1 MIPRGGCRWRR
12 TGWVCLVA
20 AMVLPAGW
28 SGSAGT
34 TVHASRAQ
42 DPAAVDARLVE
53 ADRLAGA
60 GQFDQ
65 AMPLY
70 DAALAQAREQVA
82 DRQIAHALA
91 GRANIHARRR
101 RFAGGQP
108 DAREALSLYERLDDR
123 MGLALVSYTLSVLEE
138 GSGRT
143 AEAMAMAERSM
154 TLYAELGD
162 RGGEA
167 RAGLRLG
174 DLMFDP
180 VALRPVTDRTV
191 AAARAAG
198 DLRTAGQALHHLG
211 DAQFSAEHYEE
222 SMESLLAAKAAFEA
236 AGETLDL
243 GTVHNSIG
251 RLYRVHGRLDDALR
265 EQQRALALHQRTDTD
280 AARTARLQSLNAV
293 AVSYQRLGDLVSAR
307 TYLEQ
312 ALALAPTVRQT
323 RAQDFLQANMAAVL
337 AELGQLPQAAAA
349 LEQVLARGTDAFP
362 SIRHAQ
368 LSTVYTQ
375 MGRHADALAAA
386 DRAIA
391 TCGTNRGLC
400 ASARYAR
407 AEAEARLGDRSAARA
422 DFSTALALIEELRAQ
437 LVPADFFRQ
446 EFYRS
451 YQRGFTTVIDL
462 HLADGDAAAAMEA
475 AEQARARAFLDL
487 LASRTLSPRA
497 GAPSRSV
504 PLTLRGGESS
514 SDRPDRP
521 VPVGAAPAT
530 TAELV
535 ATAGRLGSTLVSY
548 WVGTDETF
556 VWVVAPSGR
565 VVSHRI
571 PVPRATLAR
580 LVRQTAPFVDP
591 SPQATPAPT
600 LVTRGAANV
609 PLAAGTSAWKE
620 LYALLVAPIRPAL
633 PTTPGALLTIVPHDV
648 LSQLSFA
655 ALQGP
660 RGRYLLED
668 YTLHYAPAG
677 AMFQFTEARRRAD
690 ARNSPMLLV
699 ADPVPP
705 RRSILDEVLP
715 RLPGARSETVSIAR
729 TLRRDQAVSLQDA
742 GATEARVRELAQ
754 ERGVLHFAT
763 HAVVRDDDPFASYL
777 ALGASGKGPAED
789 GVLTAEEVYGLSLE
803 ADLVVLSA
811 CRSAAGAVAGDGI
824 ATFARAFLYAGTAS
838 LVASLWDVADEPTN
852 RLVPAFYRAW
862 RGGAHKAAALRRA
875 QLQLLADLRA
885 GRVEVT
891 TPLGPVPVPEHP
903 VFWAGF
909 ALFGEPK

>member
-1 MIPRGGCRWRR
+1 M
-12 TGWVCLVA
+12 
-20 AMVLPAGW
+20 
-28 SGSAGT
+28 
-34 TVHASRAQ
+34 HASRAQ
-42 DPAAVDARLVE
+42 DPAAVDARLRE

-60 GQFDQ
+60 GEFEL

-70 DAALAQAREQVA
+70 DAALAEAREQAA

-91 GRANIHARRR
+91 GRANVHARRR
-101 RFAGGQP
+101 RFADGLP
-108 DAREALSLYERLDDR
+108 DAREALAIYERLDDR
-123 MGLALVSYTLSVLEE
+123 VGLALVSSTLSVIEE

-162 RGGEA
+162 RRGEA

-174 DLMFDP
+174 DLLFDP
-180 VALRPVTDRTV
+180 AALQPVTDRTV
-191 AAARAAG
+191 AAARVAG
-198 DLRTAGQALHHLG
+198 DLRIAGQALHRLG
-211 DAQFSAEHYEE
+211 DIQFAAEHYEE
-222 SMESLLAAKAAFEA
+222 SMEALLAAKAAFEA
-236 AGETLDL
+236 AGATLDL

-265 EQQRALALHQRTDTD
+265 EQQRALALHERTDTD
-280 AARTARLQSLNAV
+280 AARIVRLQSLNAV

-307 TYLEQ
+307 SYLEQ
-312 ALALAPTVRQT
+312 ALALAPTVSQT
-323 RAQDFLQANMAAVL
+323 RAQDFLQANMAVVL
-337 AELGQLPQAAAA
+337 ADLGQLPQAAAA

-368 LSTVYTQ
+368 LSTVYDQ

-391 TCGTNRGLC
+391 TCGTNRGVC

-422 DFSTALALIEELRAQ
+422 DFATALGLIEELRAQ

-451 YQRGFTTVIDL
+451 YQRGFTTVIGL

-487 LASRTLSPRA
+487 LASRTLSPRV
-497 GAPSRSV
+497 GVPSRSV
-504 PLTLRGGESS
+504 PLTLRGGGST
-514 SDRPDRP
+514 PDRP
-521 VPVGAAPAT
+521 VPIGAAPAT
-530 TAELV
+530 AAELV

-571 PVPRATLAR
+571 PVSQAALAR
-580 LVRQTAPFVDP
+580 LVRQSAPFVEAS
-591 SPQATPAPT
+591 SPATPAPT
-600 LVTRGAANV
+600 LVTRGAAAV
-609 PLAAGTSAWKE
+609 SLAAGTSAWKE
-620 LYALLVAPIRPAL
+620 LYALLVAPIRSAL
-633 PTTPGALLTIVPHDV
+633 PTAPGALLTIVPHDV
-648 LSQLSFA
+648 LSHLSFA
-655 ALQGP
+655 ALQSP

-668 YTLHYAPAG
+668 FTLHYAPAG

-705 RRSILDEVLP
+705 RRSPLDATLP

-729 TLRRDQAVSLQDA
+729 VLRRDQAVSLQDT
-742 GATEARVRELAQ
+742 GATEARVRELAR

-763 HAVVRDDDPFASYL
+763 HAVVRDDDPFASFL

-811 CRSAAGAVAGDGI
+811 CRSAAGTVAGDGI

-862 RGGAHKAAALRRA
+862 RGGADKAAALRKA

-885 GRVEVT
+885 GRVQVT

-909 ALFGEPK
+909 ALFGEPR